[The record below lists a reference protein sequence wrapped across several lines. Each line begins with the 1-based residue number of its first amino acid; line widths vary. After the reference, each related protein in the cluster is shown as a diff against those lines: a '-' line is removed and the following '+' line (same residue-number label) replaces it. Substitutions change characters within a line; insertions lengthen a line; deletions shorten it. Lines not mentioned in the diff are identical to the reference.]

1 MNEQTPKEKD
11 EKQPGK
17 GLSVGKIAT
26 IAIVLAAIAGA
37 AGVYATGTLSGNG
50 ALLAGGEGGQ
60 CGPAIAAG
68 EELKP
73 LLTGEIA
80 AMAARGE
87 ENDLSELAFNDGDG
101 KAMTLA
107 DTGGK
112 PRLVNLWAT
121 WCAPCRE
128 EMPALDRLQAAKG
141 GEDFEVVA
149 ISVDG
154 GSDDKPRAF
163 FEEIGAKS
171 LAFYHDPTIS
181 AFNTLKKDGL
191 AFGLPV
197 TVLVD
202 ANNCVVANMNGPAE
216 WASED
221 AFRLI
226 DAVKA
231 KTQ

>member
-1 MNEQTPKEKD
+1 MNEQTPEEKD
-11 EKQPGK
+11 GKQTEK
-17 GLSVGKIAT
+17 GLSIGKIAA
-26 IAIVLAAIAGA
+26 IAIGLGALAGA
-37 AGVYATGTLSGNG
+37 AGVYATGMLSGNG
-50 ALLAGGEGGQ
+50 ALLAGADGGQ
-60 CGPAIAAG
+60 CGAAIVMG

-80 AMAARGE
+80 AMAARTE
-87 ENDLSELAFNDGDG
+87 ENDLSALAFNDADG

-128 EMPALDRLQAAKG
+128 EMPALDRLQADKG
-141 GEDFEVVA
+141 GEDFQVVA

-163 FEEIGAKS
+163 FDEIGAKS
-171 LAFYHDPTIS
+171 LSFYHDPTIG

-202 ANNCVVANMNGPAE
+202 ENNCVIANMNGPAE

-221 AFRLI
+221 AYDLI
-226 DAVKA
+226 DAAKA
-231 KTQ
+231 KSQ

>member
-1 MNEQTPKEKD
+1 MNEQTPEEKD
-11 EKQPGK
+11 AKQPEK
-17 GLSVGKIAT
+17 GLSVGKIAA
-26 IAIVLAAIAGA
+26 IAIVLGAVAGA
-37 AGVYATGTLSGNG
+37 AGVYATGMLSGNG
-50 ALLAGGEGGQ
+50 ALLAGDSGGQ
-60 CGPAIAAG
+60 CDTAITLG
-68 EELKP
+68 GELKP

-80 AMAARGE
+80 AMAARDE
-87 ENDLSELAFNDGDG
+87 PNDLSALSFNDGEG
-101 KAMTLA
+101 EAMTLA

-128 EMPALDRLQAAKG
+128 EMPALDRLQADKG
-141 GEDFEVVA
+141 GEDFQVVA

-154 GSDDKPRAF
+154 GSDEKPRAF
-163 FEEIGAKS
+163 FEEIGMKN
-171 LAFYHDPTIS
+171 LDFYHDPTLG
-181 AFNTLKKDGL
+181 AFNSMKKDGL

-202 ANNCVVANMNGPAE
+202 RDNCVVANMNGPAE

-221 AFRLI
+221 AYRLI

-231 KTQ
+231 KPE